1 MYGHLVVYY
10 MKYAAVK
17 VQEHLLNILK
27 VKEVLL
33 SQLYKM

>member
-1 MYGHLVVYY
+1 MFGLLVVYY
-10 MKYAAVK
+10 MKYVVEK